1 MKSPARIVTALLAL
15 SALGLLSSC
24 AFPNPPGHSDWTEP
38 EWFAEAREGR
48 ENMRLA
54 VQDCLLADGHD
65 IRIDESL
72 SIVFEDLTPDSEL
85 QQQRNDSH
93 IACLNEIHTPFLMA
107 QFDVD
112 RETREI
118 YYQRE
123 LDTAACY
130 RHHGLRLDRPE
141 EFDTWDEKFVGFY
154 IDGTLTGSSNLPWS
168 ADTAMIDDPD
178 ATIDWG
184 LITNECL
191 HWSHVGFEAD

>member
-1 MKSPARIVTALLAL
+1 MKRQKRFSPALLVL
-15 SALGLLSSC
+15 LIIGLFSGC

-38 EWFAEAREGR
+38 EWFTEAREGR

-54 VQDCLLADGHD
+54 VQDCLLTDGHD

-72 SIVFEDLTPDSEL
+72 SIVFEDLTADSEL

-93 IACLNEIHTPFLMA
+93 IACLNEVHTPFIMA

-112 RETREI
+112 RETRKL

-130 RHHGLRLDRPE
+130 RHHGLRLERPE

-154 IDGTLTGSSNLPWS
+154 IDGTLTGSSNMPWS
-168 ADTAMIDDPD
+168 ADTAIIDDPN
-178 ATIDWG
+178 AAIDWD